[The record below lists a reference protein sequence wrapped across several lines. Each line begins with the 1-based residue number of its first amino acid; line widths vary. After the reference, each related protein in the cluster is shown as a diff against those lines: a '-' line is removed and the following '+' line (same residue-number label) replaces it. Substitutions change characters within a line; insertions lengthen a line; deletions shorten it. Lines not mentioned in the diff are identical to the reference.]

1 MREALSEA
9 VALAKQFEGFSA
21 DPYLCPAGVATIGYG
36 STSYLDGRKVT
47 LADRPVSK
55 AEAELLL
62 IQVMTSVCTSVL
74 KASPTVATNTN
85 VWAAL
90 ADFVYNLG
98 IARYRSST
106 LRKRVDEKDFTAAG
120 EELLRWTRAGGRVL
134 PGLVK
139 RRQAEREL
147 MLR

>member
-1 MREALSEA
+1 MKEALSNA
-9 VALAKQFEGFSA
+9 VALAKQFEGFRSE
-21 DPYLCPAGVATIGYG
+21 PYLCPAGVATIGYG

-47 LADRPVSK
+47 LEDRPVSK

-62 IQVMTSVCTSVL
+62 IQVMTAVCASVL
-74 KASPTVATNTN
+74 KASPIVLGNANA
-85 VWAAL
+85 WAAL

-98 IARYRSST
+98 ISRYRSST
-106 LRKRVDEKDFTAAG
+106 LKRRVDAQDFAAAG
-120 EELLRWTRAGGRVL
+120 VELLRWTRAGGRVL

-139 RRQAEREL
+139 RRQAEWEL